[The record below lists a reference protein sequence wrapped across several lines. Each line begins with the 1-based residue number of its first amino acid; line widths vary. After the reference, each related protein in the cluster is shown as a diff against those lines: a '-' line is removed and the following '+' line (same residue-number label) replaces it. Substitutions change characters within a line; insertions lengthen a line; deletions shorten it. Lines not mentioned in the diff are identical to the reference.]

1 MMVQDIFGPYANSGS
16 AKELIEFIKGKFK
29 IRQCRSFKY
38 KDRPC
43 LNYHIKKCLA
53 PCMGYVSKEEYRK
66 QINEII
72 SILDGKTEKLEKQIK
87 LEMEEASNKQEYE
100 KAAYLRDKLLAIERI
115 SERQKVSNISENNID
130 VIGIARNELEVCIEV
145 FFVRG
150 SKMIG
155 REHFFFQE
163 LVDEKNKEI
172 LSSFIKQFYLNK
184 QILPSKIM
192 VNENIEDKEILEYLL
207 TSEAGHKVEIKSPQK
222 GEKLRLIEMAEKNAL
237 VTLEN
242 KEKDKYSILNE
253 LKQVLNLEIMPRKI
267 ECFDISNLSGTFV
280 VAGMSVMQDGIIK
293 KNLSRRF
300 KIKTVIGQDDPAC
313 MKEVIS
319 RRIKQSINNENGG
332 FGRLP
337 DVIFVDGG
345 ITQIRAGRE
354 AVREQNVKI
363 PIFGMVKNDKHQ
375 TRALMDKER
384 RELKISDQLM
394 NLITLF
400 QDTVHDTAIGY
411 HKKLRDESITKSAL
425 DEVPGIGTVKKV
437 ALLKKF
443 GSTDK
448 IKEAKVEE
456 IAEVKGINIEL
467 AKKIKDT
474 LK

>member
-1 MMVQDIFGPYANSGS
+1 
-16 AKELIEFIKGKFK
+16 
-29 IRQCRSFKY
+29 
-38 KDRPC
+38 
-43 LNYHIKKCLA
+43 
-53 PCMGYVSKEEYRK
+53 MGYVSKEEYRK

>member
-1 MMVQDIFGPYANSGS
+1 
-16 AKELIEFIKGKFK
+16 
-29 IRQCRSFKY
+29 
-38 KDRPC
+38 
-43 LNYHIKKCLA
+43 
-53 PCMGYVSKEEYRK
+53 MGYVSKEEYRK

-87 LEMEEASNKQEYE
+87 LEMEEVSNKQEYE

-163 LVDEKNKEI
+163 LVDEENKEI

-354 AVREQNVKI
+354 AVKEQNVKI

-411 HKKLRDESITKSAL
+411 HKKLRDESITRSAL

>member
-1 MMVQDIFGPYANSGS
+1 
-16 AKELIEFIKGKFK
+16 
-29 IRQCRSFKY
+29 
-38 KDRPC
+38 
-43 LNYHIKKCLA
+43 
-53 PCMGYVSKEEYRK
+53 MGYVSKEEYRK

-87 LEMEEASNKQEYE
+87 LEMEEVSNKQEYE

-163 LVDEKNKEI
+163 LVDEENKEI

-354 AVREQNVKI
+354 AVKEQNVKI
-363 PIFGMVKNDKHQ
+363 TIFGMVKNDKHQ

-384 RELKISDQLM
+384 RELKLSDQLM

-411 HKKLRDESITKSAL
+411 HKKLRDEAITKSAL
-425 DEVPGIGTVKKV
+425 DEIPGIGTVKKV

-448 IKEAKVEE
+448 IKEAKIEE

>member
-1 MMVQDIFGPYANSGS
+1 
-16 AKELIEFIKGKFK
+16 
-29 IRQCRSFKY
+29 
-38 KDRPC
+38 
-43 LNYHIKKCLA
+43 
-53 PCMGYVSKEEYRK
+53 MGYVSKEEYRK

-87 LEMEEASNKQEYE
+87 LEMEEVSNKQEYE

-375 TRALMDKER
+375 TRAFMDKER

>member
-1 MMVQDIFGPYANSGS
+1 
-16 AKELIEFIKGKFK
+16 
-29 IRQCRSFKY
+29 
-38 KDRPC
+38 
-43 LNYHIKKCLA
+43 
-53 PCMGYVSKEEYRK
+53 MGYVSKEEYRK

-87 LEMEEASNKQEYE
+87 LEMEEVSNKQEYE

-267 ECFDISNLSGTFV
+267 ECFDISNLSGTNM
-280 VAGMSVMQDGIIK
+280 VAGMSVMQDGVIK
-293 KNLSRRF
+293 KNLSRNF
-300 KIKTVIGQDDPAC
+300 KIKTVNKTIY
-313 MKEVIS
+313 K
-319 RRIKQSINNENGG
+319 
-332 FGRLP
+332 
-337 DVIFVDGG
+337 
-345 ITQIRAGRE
+345 
-354 AVREQNVKI
+354 
-363 PIFGMVKNDKHQ
+363 
-375 TRALMDKER
+375 
-384 RELKISDQLM
+384 
-394 NLITLF
+394 
-400 QDTVHDTAIGY
+400 
-411 HKKLRDESITKSAL
+411 
-425 DEVPGIGTVKKV
+425 
-437 ALLKKF
+437 
-443 GSTDK
+443 
-448 IKEAKVEE
+448 
-456 IAEVKGINIEL
+456 
-467 AKKIKDT
+467 
-474 LK
+474 

>member
-1 MMVQDIFGPYANSGS
+1 MVQDIFGPYANSGS

-87 LEMEEASNKQEYE
+87 LEMEEVSNKQEYE

-354 AVREQNVKI
+354 AVKEQNVKI

>member
-1 MMVQDIFGPYANSGS
+1 
-16 AKELIEFIKGKFK
+16 
-29 IRQCRSFKY
+29 
-38 KDRPC
+38 
-43 LNYHIKKCLA
+43 
-53 PCMGYVSKEEYRK
+53 MGYVSKEEYRK

-87 LEMEEASNKQEYE
+87 LEMEEVSNKQEYE

-293 KNLSRRF
+293 KNLSRRL
-300 KIKTVIGQDDPAC
+300 
-313 MKEVIS
+313 
-319 RRIKQSINNENGG
+319 IKQSINNENGG

-375 TRALMDKER
+375 TRALMDENR
-384 RELKISDQLM
+384 NELPISENLFNKITQ
-394 NLITLF
+394 F
-400 QDTVHDTAIGY
+400 QDTVHNTAIGY
-411 HKKLRDESITKSAL
+411 HRDVREKSMTKSKL
-425 DEVPGIGTVKKV
+425 DEIEGIGEAKRT

-443 GSTDK
+443 GSVEN
-448 IKEAKVEE
+448 IKKASVSE
-456 IAEVKGINIEL
+456 IAEVKGINEKLAEKILKEL
-467 AKKIKDT
+467 
-474 LK
+474 

>member
-1 MMVQDIFGPYANSGS
+1 MEQDIFGPYASSGS

-345 ITQIRAGRE
+345 ITQIRAGRK
-354 AVREQNVKI
+354 AVKEQNVKI

-448 IKEAKVEE
+448 IKEAKIEE

>member
-1 MMVQDIFGPYANSGS
+1 MEQDIFGPYASSGS

>member
-1 MMVQDIFGPYANSGS
+1 
-16 AKELIEFIKGKFK
+16 
-29 IRQCRSFKY
+29 
-38 KDRPC
+38 
-43 LNYHIKKCLA
+43 
-53 PCMGYVSKEEYRK
+53 MGYVSKEEYRK

-87 LEMEEASNKQEYE
+87 LEMEEVSNKQEYE

-163 LVDEKNKEI
+163 LVDEENKEI

-354 AVREQNVKI
+354 AVKEQNVKI

>member
-1 MMVQDIFGPYANSGS
+1 MEQDIFGPYASSGS

-163 LVDEKNKEI
+163 LVDEENKEI

-354 AVREQNVKI
+354 AVKEQNVKI

>member
-1 MMVQDIFGPYANSGS
+1 MEQDIFGPYASSGS

-72 SILDGKTEKLEKQIK
+72 SILDGKTEK

-163 LVDEKNKEI
+163 LVDEENKEI

-354 AVREQNVKI
+354 AVKEQNVKI

-384 RELKISDQLM
+384 RELKLSDQLM

-411 HKKLRDESITKSAL
+411 HKKLRDEAITKSAL
-425 DEVPGIGTVKKV
+425 DEIPGIGTVKKV

-448 IKEAKVEE
+448 IKDAKIEE

>member
-1 MMVQDIFGPYANSGS
+1 
-16 AKELIEFIKGKFK
+16 
-29 IRQCRSFKY
+29 
-38 KDRPC
+38 
-43 LNYHIKKCLA
+43 
-53 PCMGYVSKEEYRK
+53 MGYVSKEEYRK

-87 LEMEEASNKQEYE
+87 LEMEEVSNKQEYE

-384 RELKISDQLM
+384 RELKLSDQLM

>member
-1 MMVQDIFGPYANSGS
+1 
-16 AKELIEFIKGKFK
+16 
-29 IRQCRSFKY
+29 
-38 KDRPC
+38 
-43 LNYHIKKCLA
+43 
-53 PCMGYVSKEEYRK
+53 MGYVSKEEYRK

-87 LEMEEASNKQEYE
+87 LEMEEVSNKQEYE

-354 AVREQNVKI
+354 AVKEQNVKI

-375 TRALMDKER
+375 TRALMDKE
-384 RELKISDQLM
+384 IS
-394 NLITLF
+394 
-400 QDTVHDTAIGY
+400 
-411 HKKLRDESITKSAL
+411 
-425 DEVPGIGTVKKV
+425 
-437 ALLKKF
+437 
-443 GSTDK
+443 
-448 IKEAKVEE
+448 
-456 IAEVKGINIEL
+456 
-467 AKKIKDT
+467 
-474 LK
+474 

>member
-1 MMVQDIFGPYANSGS
+1 
-16 AKELIEFIKGKFK
+16 
-29 IRQCRSFKY
+29 
-38 KDRPC
+38 
-43 LNYHIKKCLA
+43 
-53 PCMGYVSKEEYRK
+53 MGYVSKEEYRK

-87 LEMEEASNKQEYE
+87 LEMEEVSNKQEYE

-319 RRIKQSINNENGG
+319 RRIKQSLNNENGG
-332 FGRLP
+332 FRK
-337 DVIFVDGG
+337 
-345 ITQIRAGRE
+345 T
-354 AVREQNVKI
+354 
-363 PIFGMVKNDKHQ
+363 
-375 TRALMDKER
+375 
-384 RELKISDQLM
+384 S
-394 NLITLF
+394 
-400 QDTVHDTAIGY
+400 
-411 HKKLRDESITKSAL
+411 
-425 DEVPGIGTVKKV
+425 
-437 ALLKKF
+437 
-443 GSTDK
+443 
-448 IKEAKVEE
+448 
-456 IAEVKGINIEL
+456 
-467 AKKIKDT
+467 
-474 LK
+474 